1 MKRKS
6 GFTLVE
12 IMIVVAIIALLAL
25 IAIPSL
31 MQALAKTQK
40 TLVVNNIRNID
51 HAISRVCLDSNF
63 TTRSEV
69 TKACVDPLIDSGDVG
84 KMKWPSKAFLVTG
97 STVSTTPAADENEAA
112 WTAWIG
118 QASPTNLV
126 VELDG
131 EYITNIKE

>member
-31 MQALAKTQK
+31 MQALKKTQK

-51 HAISRVCLDSNF
+51 HAIARVSLDSNF
-63 TTRSEV
+63 TARSSV
-69 TKACVDPLIDSGDVG
+69 TKAMVDPLIDSEDVS
-84 KMKWPSKAFLVTG
+84 KMKWPSGAELTTNETTWVLALKAT
-97 STVSTTPAADENEAA
+97 DQQWND
-112 WTAWIG
+112 WIG
-118 QASPTNLV
+118 QPNSSNLRV
-126 VELDG
+126 RLDG
-131 EYITNIKE
+131 ELISNIKE